1 MEQKRAMVQVGC
13 RVLNG
18 VVIRRTKQG
27 FDDGTGFKPIVHDGP
42 GVRLNGP
49 PGANAGVGNSDGLGS
64 EPGITDVDAEW
75 FAAWFE
81 QHKASPM
88 VTEGHVFQVRAHP
101 RAAPATG
108 EVYASGE
115 WDGPLPEHIAGER
128 PVKS

>member
-18 VVIRRTKQG
+18 VMIRRTKQG
-27 FDDGTGFKPIVHDGP
+27 YDDGTGFKPIVHDGP

-64 EPGITDVDAEW
+64 EPGITEVAAEW
-75 FAAWFE
+75 FAAWLE

-101 RAAPATG
+101 RAAPEDA
-108 EVYASGE
+108 
-115 WDGPLPEHIAGER
+115 
-128 PVKS
+128 K